1 MTANPR
7 AYLVT
12 AAAGGIGSEL
22 VCTLLAAGHGVLA
35 ADISLRRLA
44 ALQERTAQH
53 PGRLLQLKTD
63 VSSENNAAAAVE
75 LATNEFGKLD
85 GLANIAGGIAGIGE
99 GLIDRPLEAITLED
113 FHQTFRLNVDT
124 AFVMTKAAVPAFRK
138 ARYGKVVNVAS
149 LAAFGNHWDMG
160 NAAYDAAKAA
170 VIGLTRTL
178 SRSLGRD
185 GVRVNVVA
193 PGMVFTERVAASFG
207 EEFVARQRARTP
219 LDNLTSP
226 GDAAALIAFLLS
238 SESDQITGEVIRVS
252 GGLY

>member
-1 MTANPR
+1 LFFFQAEDGIREVLGSRGLGEVDKRQAVDSLNRLVISINDPSVAGLVDVSKLTSRIHHSGLGPR
-7 AYLVT
+7 ASGLGSDPL
-12 AAAGGIGSEL
+12 GG
-22 VCTLLAAGHGVLA
+22 
-35 ADISLRRLA
+35 
-44 ALQERTAQH
+44 
-53 PGRLLQLKTD
+53 
-63 VSSENNAAAAVE
+63 
-75 LATNEFGKLD
+75 
-85 GLANIAGGIAGIGE
+85 
-99 GLIDRPLEAITLED
+99 ITLED

-124 AFVMTKAAVPAFRK
+124 AFVMTKTAVSVFRK
-138 ARYGKVVNVAS
+138 AGYGKVVNVAS

-185 GVRVNVVA
+185 GIRLNVVA

-219 LDNLTSP
+219 LDRLTSP
-226 GDAAALIAFLLS
+226 GDVAELIAFLLDS
-238 SESDQITGEVIRVS
+238 KSDQITGEVIRVS